1 MKTLILNS
9 SPRKDGDTVFL
20 IKKLLSRLQGEYKIV
35 DCYTADIAPCID
47 CRCCREKLSCPIKD
61 EMQDIYA
68 YLSECDHVIIAS
80 PVHYAE
86 LSSGLLK
93 VASRFQ
99 IYSSALIFRHETLPV
114 KAKRAAVILAQGG
127 SGGAERAYETARLIF
142 QSIGIKD
149 IYPFV
154 CSGNTDRLPAADN
167 EKAISDVL
175 KLAEWLNTF
184 EDEQK
189 NHRDTPQ
196 VTWRSTPQEKIA
208 LFRSLFRG
216 REDVYALRYE
226 NPKNGKHGYTP
237 VCENKWKPGICD
249 MQKTKCPKCKYRR
262 FAPLT
267 DDAVFRHLS
276 GKDAL
281 CRDVIG
287 IYPMLSDETTCFLT
301 IDFDDGDWQKD
312 ISAVRTVC
320 KDYGISCAVERSRSG
335 EGGHLWVF
343 FDMPIPAAKARK
355 FGSGLLTEA
364 MKQRHE
370 IRFDSYDRMFPN
382 QDTMPVG
389 GFGNLIALPLQ
400 KQAVKRGNSV
410 FVDEYFMPY
419 HDQWAFLS
427 GVQKIHESDIDAAI
441 ETLCHQSEL
450 GELYQEKPEQTS
462 EPWKLIPQ
470 DENYVLPK
478 TLQIVLANML
488 YIPKNVLP
496 QNALNKMKRLACFKN
511 PDFYKAQAMRMTTYG
526 KPRIINL
533 SSEDEKYLMLPRGCQ
548 DSLTAFLFEHGCKP
562 EIDDQRVT
570 GKPIDVQF
578 QGELRPDQLEAVQTL
593 LQYDTGV
600 LAATTAFGKT
610 VAAIGLIA
618 ERKVNTLI
626 LVHTQALLQQWKKA
640 LEQFLFINAQLPEQP
655 VKRGRKKQCSLV
667 GQLGGSKNTLSGIV
681 DIAIMQSLI
690 TDHEVKPL
698 VNNYGMIIV
707 DECHH
712 VSAESFERVLKAVH
726 AKYVY
731 GLTATPKR
739 SDGHQP
745 IIFMQCGAIRYSADA
760 KNYAAKHGF
769 SHVLVPRFTK
779 FRTDISDNKPT
790 ITEVY
795 KQITESKYRNTLIV
809 NDVITAVQSGKT
821 PIIISERMTH
831 IRRFAEMLT
840 GAADHVIV
848 LSGQGTAKTKRE
860 QLELVRAISKTE
872 SMIILATGKY
882 AGEGFDEQRLDT
894 LFLAMPISWSGT
906 LSQYVGRLHR
916 DYPGKSS
923 VMIYDY
929 ADIHVRMLENMYKK
943 RLRGYAKLGY
953 APTAV
958 HQDGFQTIYTEH
970 YENDLFR
977 DIAAAEKSVVAA
989 GAYFISGKL
998 SMLIH
1003 AADQCR
1009 MNGAKVVII
1018 TKKADN
1024 IYAERMHQ
1032 MMVAHGV
1039 EHHIKNKILSSFV
1052 VIDRKTVWYASG
1064 ELFGNIGDDCV
1075 LRIEDEVLA
1084 GELTESIHEFR
1095 VQ

>member
-1 MKTLILNS
+1 MKTLILNGS
-9 SPRKDGDTVFL
+9 LRKDGDTVFL
-20 IKKLLSRLQGEYKIV
+20 INKLISNLHGENRII
-35 DCYTADIAPCID
+35 DCYTANISPCID
-47 CRCCREKLSCPIKD
+47 CRCCREQLSCPLKD
-61 EMQDIYA
+61 AMQEIYA
-68 YLSECDHVIIAS
+68 YLAECDNVIIAS

-99 IYSSALIFRHETLPV
+99 LYSSAQIFRHETLPV
-114 KAKRAAVILAQGG
+114 KAKHGAVLLTQGG

-142 QSIGIKD
+142 QSICIKE
-149 IYPFV
+149 IYPLV
-154 CSGNTDRLPAADN
+154 CSKDTDHLSAAKD
-167 EKAISDVL
+167 EQAISDTL
-175 KLAEWLNTF
+175 KLADWLNAF
-184 EDEQK
+184 KEKLK
-189 NHRDTPQ
+189 NDFNPQ
-196 VTWRSTPQEKIA
+196 VTWKSMPQEKIA

-249 MQKTKCPKCKYRR
+249 MQKTKCPKCRNRR
-262 FAPLT
+262 FSTLT

-276 GKDAL
+276 GKDEL

-287 IYPMLSDETTCFLT
+287 IYPMLPDETTCFLA

-312 ISAVRTVC
+312 ISAVRDVC
-320 KDYGISCAVERSRSG
+320 KCRNIPCAIERSRSG

-343 FDMPIPAAKARK
+343 FDTPITAAKARK
-355 FGSGLLTEA
+355 LGSGLLTEA
-364 MKQRHE
+364 MKSRHE
-370 IRFDSYDRMFPN
+370 IKFDSYDRMFPN

-400 KQAVKRGNSV
+400 KQAVKRSNSV

-419 HDQWAFLS
+419 PDQWAFLS
-427 GVQKIHESDIDAAI
+427 VMQKMNESDIDAAI
-441 ETLCHQSEL
+441 EALCHQSEL
-450 GELYQEKPEQTS
+450 GELYQEKPERTD
-462 EPWKLIPQ
+462 EPWKLLPQ
-470 DENYVLPK
+470 EETYSLPENLR
-478 TLQIVLANML
+478 IVIANML
-488 YIPKNVLP
+488 YIPKSGLP
-496 QNALNKMKRLACFKN
+496 QNVMNKMKRFACFRN
-511 PDFYKAQAMRMTTYG
+511 PDFYKAQAMRMPTYG

-533 SSEDEKYLMLPRGCQ
+533 SVEDENYLMLPRGCQ
-548 DSLTAFLFEHGCKP
+548 ENLTTFLSEHGCKLTV
-562 EIDDQRVT
+562 DDQRVSGRT
-570 GKPIDVQF
+570 IDVQF
-578 QGELRPDQLEAVQTL
+578 RGELRPDQHAAVQTL
-593 LQYDTGV
+593 LQFDNGV

-626 LVHTQALLQQWKKA
+626 LVHTQAQLQQWKKA
-640 LEQFLFINAQLPEQP
+640 LEQFLIINEQLPEQP
-655 VKRGRKKQCSLV
+655 VQRGRKKQLSLI
-667 GQLGGSKNTLSGIV
+667 GQLGGMKNTLSGIV

-690 TDHEVKPL
+690 TDHEVKTL
-698 VNNYGMIIV
+698 VNDYGMIIV

-712 VSAESFERVLKAVH
+712 VSAESFECVLKAAH
-726 AKYVY
+726 AKNVY

-745 IIFMQCGAIRYSADA
+745 IIFMQCGPIRYSADA
-760 KNYAAKHGF
+760 KDYAAKHGF
-769 SHVLVPRFTK
+769 SHILVPRFTK

-795 KQITESKYRNTLIV
+795 KKITESDYRNQLIV
-809 NDVITAVQSGKT
+809 HDVRLAVQSGRT
-821 PIIISERMTH
+821 PIVISERMTH
-831 IRRFAEMLT
+831 IRKLAELLN

-848 LSGQGTAKTKRE
+848 LSGQGTAKAKRE
-860 QLELVRAISKTE
+860 QLELVHAVPKTE

-882 AGEGFDEQRLDT
+882 AGEGFDEPRLDT

-929 ADIHVRMLENMYKK
+929 ADIHVHMLENMYKK

-953 APTAV
+953 APETV
-958 HQDGFQTIYTEH
+958 HQSGFRTIYTER

-989 GAYFISGKL
+989 GTYFISGKIN
-998 SMLIH
+998 MLMR

-1009 MNGAKVVII
+1009 MNSAKVVII
-1018 TKKADN
+1018 TKNADN
-1024 IYAERMHQ
+1024 AYAGKMRQ
-1032 MMVAHGV
+1032 MLAAHDIENRIRNRV
-1039 EHHIKNKILSSFV
+1039 PSSFV
-1052 VIDRKTVWYASG
+1052 VIDGKTVWYASG

-1084 GELTESIHEFR
+1084 GELTECIHEFNAR
-1095 VQ
+1095 